1 MKRDEAQFDKIER
14 YLRGE
19 LSEEENLAMEK
30 AIAEDPDLAEELEF
44 QQLELDAMEL
54 ILEDKLRSKME
65 SWKQSPPPP
74 SKGGIG
80 GYRFWIAGVLALGLI
95 AFGVWFWQS
104 QPVKSIEKITTKP
117 TKPTKPVEKES
128 EDKPKPPIAIE
139 DQPKDPIKDPIEDAI
154 KIPKIDIAST
164 SLAMTTYELP
174 VELNESLRSPEEGTS
189 SLLASGKKAFSAKD
203 YPGAVNELDKIQA
216 STGEEIYL
224 NAQELL
230 GHAYFLN
237 KQYSQAAKVFSFLAK
252 NQDSNISRQ
261 DAEWYLLLS
270 LLPNYSKNKAQIET
284 LLNAMLEPTNYHNH
298 QGQAIDLQ
306 KNLKELK

>member
-1 MKRDEAQFDKIER
+1 MKRDETQFDKIER

-19 LSEEENLAMEK
+19 LSEEENQEMEK
-30 AIAEDPDLAEELEF
+30 AIAEDPDLAEELEY

-54 ILEDKLRSKME
+54 ILEDKLRGKME

-74 SKGGIG
+74 PKGGNG
-80 GYRFWIAGVLALGLI
+80 GYHFWIAGVLVLSLI
-95 AFGVWFWQS
+95 AFGVWFWQI
-104 QPVKSIEKITTKP
+104 QPVKSIEKITTE
-117 TKPTKPVEKES
+117 PTKPVEKES

-154 KIPKIDIAST
+154 KTPKIDIAST

-203 YPGAVNELDKIQA
+203 YPGAVNELNKIQA
-216 STGEEIYL
+216 SAGEEVYL
-224 NAQELL
+224 DAQELL

-252 NQDSNISRQ
+252 NQDSNTSRQ
-261 DAEWYLLLS
+261 DAEWYLVLS

-284 LLNAMLEPTNYHNH
+284 LLNAMLEPSNYHNH